1 MMNNVGQKL
10 PRDAMPEQLAQTLVA
25 LSKEY
30 AQQGVF
36 NCLLSNGDWLFTFCS
51 TKLASITR
59 RAPFGPACLS
69 DVEVEIDFA
78 AETTPK
84 DVVSIIAT
92 EPLTNDEQWDIYERG
107 EWKLWQ
113 EGEVIASGKVDVP
126 EHKKEADMVAP
137 DPSLHD

>member
-1 MMNNVGQKL
+1 L
-10 PRDAMPEQLAQTLVA
+10 SRDATLEKLAETLVNLA
-25 LSKEY
+25 KGY

-59 RAPFGPACLS
+59 RAPFGPACLK

-78 AETTPK
+78 SETTPK

-92 EPLTNDEQWDIYERG
+92 APLTNDEQWDIYARG
-107 EWKLWQ
+107 EWRLWQ
-113 EGEVIASGKVDVP
+113 NGEVIISGNVEVP
-126 EHKKEADMVAP
+126 EHKKEADMVSP
-137 DPSLHD
+137 DNDIARPTMHNNN